1 MKTGHHN
8 YYFLGSSLIAHLL
21 AKYPPLFLGP
31 EKMIAPRSF
40 NFFIQ
45 RSMVFE
51 GIFNAAAIS
60 TTLLPGFLR
69 MNSKSR
75 FIPSFAPPFNP
86 SLVPSFIP
94 PPLSVFPEL

>member
-1 MKTGHHN
+1 MKAI
-8 YYFLGSSLIAHLL
+8 L
-21 AKYPPLFLGP
+21 PC
-31 EKMIAPRSF
+31 SF

-60 TTLLPGFLR
+60 TTLLPGLLL

-75 FIPSFAPPFNP
+75 DIPGT
-86 SLVPSFIP
+86 
-94 PPLSVFPEL
+94 